1 MTLLCLAATGSAL
14 SWSAPSRAADPCDFA
29 SSGESV
35 FSHARVRECYAQVP
49 FSPDALRGIVQVVRQ
64 HRSFSDLAEI
74 YDARVQWRSALDELE
89 ARAVPGAYANDLA
102 MHDALKREHQRFRN
116 AHVSYVPPG
125 CYWRMLNSFVPVE
138 LGSTLVRS
146 GRRREQIIFVEE
158 AIAPELYA
166 AATGIDPTA
175 LVGQRVISINGVPA
189 LEYLSRYADAQRSH
203 EDTGG
208 GLNGVLSALEYTVR
222 LGGPS
227 DFVAERAAD
236 TFVLESIEGVR
247 QRVELPWLFL
257 PSAALLGDFA
267 LPLTASTQ
275 EFVELCEQGPAEGV
289 PPPDSTPPDATVLES
304 TSAAWGLHGR
314 DMDRHRRRMQQRLRE
329 RWQHRGPRPRSYY
342 EVPPER
348 LGQDLQEIIP
358 LTAQARVLQYGADV
372 TAIQLADTVAWID
385 VAREGIEH
393 ACEQSERLILDLR
406 NNGGG
411 NDTVIR
417 WLHHYLFPEDGLGIA
432 AGQLPLRVRNDDAAF
447 AEVLFNFAEFARDY
461 LPALGLEACTLFMVP
476 GCLLD
481 IDTEAP
487 LPADQ
492 LDWFRSPTYRE
503 RRAGARLSLS
513 RQIAL
518 PNIGDPEFD
527 SASCAGRFA
536 GDDLILL
543 TNGGN
548 ASGGYFLP
556 AAFKGD
562 GVIVNT
568 GGVVGQP
575 MAMGRARGGATVS
588 GSLWSSVAG
597 LIEAVSEGEISFE
610 HELASFPRPVETQ
623 MEMLG
628 AYREDRR
635 RLHIEAPIEAD
646 LHVDVW
652 TNLEGSEGFVYEQV
666 LRAVDQRR

>member
-1 MTLLCLAATGSAL
+1 MLTLLSLAAVGSSL
-14 SWSAPSRAADPCDFA
+14 SWSAPSEAADPCDFA
-29 SSGESV
+29 SSPEPA
-35 FSHARVRECYAQVP
+35 FSHARVRECYEQVP
-49 FSPDALRGIVQVVRQ
+49 FSPEALRGIVQVVRQ

-74 YDARVQWRSALDELE
+74 YDARVQWRSALDAIE
-89 ARAVPGAYANDLA
+89 ARAVSGGYPNDLA

-116 AHVSYVPPG
+116 VHVGYLPPG
-125 CYWRMLNSFVPVE
+125 CYWRMLNSFIPIE

-146 GRRREQIIFVEE
+146 GRKREQIIFVEE

-166 AATGIDPTA
+166 SVTGVDATA

-189 LEYLSRYADAQRSH
+189 LDYLSSYADAQRSH

-208 GLNGVLSALEYTVR
+208 GLNGVLSALEYSLR
-222 LGGPS
+222 LGGPN
-227 DFVAERAAD
+227 DFLAERPAD
-236 TFVLESIEGVR
+236 TFVLESIDGVR
-247 QRVELPWLFL
+247 QSVELPWVFL
-257 PSAALLGDFA
+257 PSAPLLGDFA
-267 LPLTASTQ
+267 LPLTSSTQ
-275 EFVELCEQGPAEGV
+275 EFVELCELGPAAEV
-289 PPPDSTPPDATVLES
+289 AAPEATALE
-304 TSAAWGLHGR
+304 AAWGLHGR
-314 DMDRHRRRMQQRLRE
+314 EVDRHRRRMLERMRG
-329 RWQHRGPRPRSYY
+329 RWQRRGTRPQAYH

-358 LTAQARVLQYGADV
+358 LTAQARVLQYRQDV
-372 TAIQLADTVAWID
+372 TAIQLGDTGAWID
-385 VAREGIEH
+385 VVREGVEH

-417 WLHHYLFPEDGLGIA
+417 WLHHYLFPEDGRGIA
-432 AGQLPLRVRNDDAAF
+432 AGQLPLRVRNDNPAF
-447 AEVLFNFAEFARDY
+447 AEVLFNFAEFSRDY
-461 LPALGLEACTLFMVP
+461 VPALGLDACSLFMVP

-481 IDTEAP
+481 IDTDAP
-487 LPADQ
+487 LPADA
-492 LDWFRSPTYRE
+492 LDWFRSPSYRE
-503 RRAGARLSLS
+503 RRAGARVTLS
-513 RQIAL
+513 RQVAL
-518 PNIGDPEFD
+518 PNIGAPEFD

-543 TNGGN
+543 TNGAN

-568 GGVVGQP
+568 GGIAGEP
-575 MAMGRARGGATVS
+575 MAMGRARGGATVP
-588 GSLWSSVAG
+588 GSLWPTLAG
-597 LIEAVSEGEISFE
+597 LIESVSQGEIRFE
-610 HELASFPRPVETQ
+610 HDLAAFPRPVETQ

-646 LHVDVW
+646 LHVNVW
-652 TNLEGSEGFVYEQV
+652 TNQPGSEGFVYERV
-666 LRAVDQRR
+666 LRAVDERR